1 MYHQT
6 LLPNGTRVVTAEMPH
21 MASTAVGV
29 WVGAGGRH
37 ESAKLS
43 GISHFIEH
51 MLFKG
56 TRRRSAAEISQA
68 VEGVGGYLNA
78 FTDEEH
84 TCFYAR
90 AHGSRWGDLLAVL
103 TDMFTNS
110 RLTPGD
116 IVRERAVILEE
127 IAMYRDQPA
136 ELVHDVLNQLQFPRH
151 PLGRPVIGSPSTL
164 RGLGRN
170 ELRTHLASHYTSGA
184 TLIAAAGNLRH
195 EDFVRES
202 TPLAAQFRPGQ
213 RPDFERFERSPAG
226 PAVRLVVR
234 DVEQANLGLGLRAVS
249 RHDPRRHAL
258 RLLNVILGENMSSRL
273 FQVVREDHGLT
284 YNIQSSATTW
294 ADVGDLVV
302 SAGLDPSEVEKTL
315 VLVIRE
321 LDRLMKRAPGM
332 AELSRAKDYV
342 LGQFELSMESTENHM
357 MWLGEQW
364 LNHGEFVPPSTIRE
378 RITRVTAPEIS
389 ALARTLFTPDRRSLA
404 IVSPRKQFSGLNR
417 ILES

>member
-1 MYHQT
+1 MYHDT
-6 LLPNGTRVVTAEMPH
+6 LLPNGTRIVTAGMPH
-21 MASTAVGV
+21 MASTAIGI

-37 ESAKLS
+37 EPARLS

-56 TRRRSAAEISQA
+56 TRRRTAAQISQA

-90 AHGSRWGDLLAVL
+90 AHGSRWMELLDVL
-103 TDMFTNS
+103 TDMFTDS
-110 RLTPGD
+110 RLAPGD
-116 IVRERAVILEE
+116 IERERAVILEE

-151 PLGRPVIGSPSTL
+151 PLGRPVIGTPATL
-164 RGLGRN
+164 RSLGRN
-170 ELRTHLASHYTSGA
+170 ELRAHLASHYTSGA

-195 EDFVRES
+195 EEFVRA
-202 TPLAAQFRPGQ
+202 TAALAGLFRAGP
-213 RPDFERFERSPAG
+213 RPDFERFERPPSG

-258 RLLNVILGENMSSRL
+258 RLLNIILGENMSSRL
-273 FQVVREDHGLT
+273 FQVVREEHGLT

-321 LDRLMKRAPGM
+321 LNRLMKRAPGK
-332 AELSRAKDYV
+332 AELNRAKDYV

-364 LNHGEFVPPSTIRE
+364 LNQGEFVAPATIRD
-378 RITRVTAPEIS
+378 RITAVTAPEIG
-389 ALARTLFTPDRRSLA
+389 ALARALFTPDRRSLA
-404 IVSPRKQFSGLNR
+404 IVSPRKQFTRLAR
-417 ILES
+417 ILAA